1 MDPVSTDLV
10 SIGEFARL
18 SRLSPKALRLY
29 DELGLLR
36 PASVDLDSGY
46 RRYSAAQVE
55 RARLVASLRQVGV
68 PLAQIKVILSL
79 GAAEAAEHIAAYWAN
94 AEAEHAGRRDLIGYL
109 IGHLNGARSAMYE
122 ITVRDMPARSL
133 LSRQQHASS
142 AEVVALGKE
151 FIARFRGVV
160 PPALADPVSAPFVI
174 YHGYVSEDSDGPF
187 EWCWPVPT
195 DQAAELATRFPD
207 LTLRTEPAHE
217 EAFVHLPSALG
228 TSQAQSMAVVTSLL
242 NWTTEHQRHASAG
255 VRQIFIRVESSTPQ
269 TGPACDFAV
278 PLTGADV
285 SPWPAPAGSR

>member
-1 MDPVSTDLV
+1 MDPMSTDLV

-29 DELGLLR
+29 DELALLR

-55 RARLVASLRQVGV
+55 QARLVASLRQVGV

-109 IGHLNGARSAMYE
+109 IGHLNGARSAMYD
-122 ITVRDMPARSL
+122 ITVRNMPARSL

-151 FIARFRGVV
+151 FIARLRGAVT
-160 PPALADPVSAPFVI
+160 PAPADPVSAPFVV
-174 YHGYVSEDSDGPF
+174 YYGYVSEDSDGPV
-187 EWCWPVPT
+187 EWCWPVP
-195 DQAAELATRFPD
+195 DDRAAELAARFPD
-207 LTLRTEPAHE
+207 LTLRTEAAHE

-228 TSQAQSMAVVTSLL
+228 ASQAQTMAVVGSLL
-242 NWTTEHQRHASAG
+242 NWAAEHQRQPSAG
-255 VRQIFIRVESSTPQ
+255 VRQIFIRVESSTAQ
-269 TGPACDFAV
+269 TGPACEFAV